1 LFLSLA
7 FISFLF
13 FPSLTIIYG
22 DKTKERERHTERKEE
37 IFGENENLT
46 DALHLRWDGGQET
59 PNNGKT
65 EGSYTIDV

>member
-1 LFLSLA
+1 ME
-7 FISFLF
+7 IRQ
-13 FPSLTIIYG
+13 
-22 DKTKERERHTERKEE
+22 KRERERKEE

-46 DALHLRWDGGQET
+46 DALHLRWDGGEET

>member
-1 LFLSLA
+1 ME
-7 FISFLF
+7 IRQ
-13 FPSLTIIYG
+13 
-22 DKTKERERHTERKEE
+22 KRERQRERKEE

-46 DALHLRWDGGQET
+46 DALHLRWDGREKT